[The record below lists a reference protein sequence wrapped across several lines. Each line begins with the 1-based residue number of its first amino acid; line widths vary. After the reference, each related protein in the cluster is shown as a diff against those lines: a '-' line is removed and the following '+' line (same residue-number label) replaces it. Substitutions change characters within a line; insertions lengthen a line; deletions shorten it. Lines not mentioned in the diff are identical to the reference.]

1 MVETPAPS
9 QQQKP
14 LNSAT
19 RAVASTF
26 GVLVGI
32 AGIEHGFFELL
43 QGNVTPSD
51 IMINAIGPAQRFWEY
66 GTERALTIIP
76 NFLVTGILAMVF
88 GLLVTIWAGLFID
101 RKHGAGVLML
111 LSIILWL
118 VGGGFGPIFMSILAI
133 VTATRINKPL
143 TWWHAHL
150 PVNARVF
157 FAKLWPWSIIAY
169 TLLFLV
175 SVEIAIFGYP
185 LLGFFSAKTTY
196 GIQYILGYIM
206 VGFMPVSILTA
217 FAYDI
222 QRRSAEQPRNAA
234 IIKGTQSAHNPSG
247 TKAAKH
253 AEAEMEISSF

>member
-1 MVETPAPS
+1 MKGIKAL
-9 QQQKP
+9 K
-14 LNSAT
+14 NISAT
-19 RAVASTF
+19 RAVASTL
-26 GVLVGI
+26 GVLVGL

-43 QGNVTPSD
+43 QGNVTPSGM
-51 IMINAIGPAQRFWEY
+51 MIDAIGPAQRFWEF

-76 NFLVTGILAMVF
+76 NFLVTGILAIIV

-101 RKHGAGVLML
+101 RKHGAWVLML

-143 TWWHAHL
+143 KWWRAHL
-150 PVNARVF
+150 PVKVRGF
-157 FAKLWPWSIIAY
+157 LAKLWPWSIIAFV
-169 TLLFLV
+169 LLFLI

-185 LLGFFSAKTTY
+185 LVGFFGAKITY
-196 GIQYILGYIM
+196 DIQYTFGYIM

-222 QRRSAEQPRNAA
+222 QKQTDSHQA
-234 IIKGTQSAHNPSG
+234 PS
-247 TKAAKH
+247 
-253 AEAEMEISSF
+253 M